1 MTGNGRRSASSFG
14 MAALVVLTACAA
26 DTPYTGPQF
35 GFLTG
40 YRAAPPGA
48 PILLSNDAWWQDLN
62 DPLLDRLIMLA
73 LQDSPS
79 IEIARER
86 IIAARAELR
95 AVPGAAIL
103 TTTTDLQAQGDQTG
117 PDLVGSAALGLT
129 WMLDPYGA
137 RRGQLRVAGAEIEVA
152 TAELDA
158 ARLLLLYN
166 MANAYAELRY
176 RQTLV
181 ALGRAELA
189 GRQQTLALMRQLQD
203 AESATWLEITRS
215 QARISEVE
223 ATLPGLQADVTA
235 KQNEI
240 AVLAGFAPGTLPGDL
255 GAGLATPA
263 VQPRP
268 RLSPDVG
275 IPADL
280 LRNRPDIRIAERR
293 YYAALSTID
302 VARADLYPR
311 LSLTGAISLDTL
323 GGGIEYFF
331 GPVLQF
337 PNLPLGQAQGGVA
350 ARESEARQAHAAWRA
365 TVTNALLEVEN
376 ALVTYQASS
385 LSVQS
390 AQQASRLY
398 AESYDL
404 MRQVFTAGEAT
415 LTDLIDVEQSRAS
428 SDRQLA
434 DLQLQYALQFIALNV
449 RLGAGHAVDDPGPL
463 PVSGPVPAPVSG
475 PVPAN

>member
-1 MTGNGRRSASSFG
+1 
-14 MAALVVLTACAA
+14 
-26 DTPYTGPQF
+26 
-35 GFLTG
+35 
-40 YRAAPPGA
+40 
-48 PILLSNDAWWQDLN
+48 
-62 DPLLDRLIMLA
+62 
-73 LQDSPS
+73 
-79 IEIARER
+79 
-86 IIAARAELR
+86 
-95 AVPGAAIL
+95 
-103 TTTTDLQAQGDQTG
+103 
-117 PDLVGSAALGLT
+117 
-129 WMLDPYGA
+129 
-137 RRGQLRVAGAEIEVA
+137 
-152 TAELDA
+152 
-158 ARLLLLYN
+158 
-166 MANAYAELRY
+166 
-176 RQTLV
+176 
-181 ALGRAELA
+181 
-189 GRQQTLALMRQLQD
+189 
-203 AESATWLEITRS
+203 
-215 QARISEVE
+215 
-223 ATLPGLQADVTA
+223 
-235 KQNEI
+235 
-240 AVLAGFAPGTLPGDL
+240 
-255 GAGLATPA
+255 
-263 VQPRP
+263 
-268 RLSPDVG
+268 VG

-337 PNLPLGQAQGGVA
+337 PNQPLGQAQGGVA